1 MSKKTYKQFIEEQ
14 NEIYEIL
21 GFAARKKK
29 ARAMI
34 IMMKKSAFKFKR
46 KLKAM
51 KTTMLRPDAERL
63 GLKAVVNF
71 VKQKIVGKGKD
82 LKDMGVSAKMRVE
95 KLAKKKM
102 SQMGAKVKMMA
113 KRFAKGI
120 MIKHKERAIAMKK
133 KGAED
138 AVNKVHKDAKAA
150 GVDPKV
156 AAKAKEKH
164 MDKIDKTADTH
175 AKGGESEADLET
187 GTDKKPEQDLAK
199 GDDDKKSDDKK
210 TDDDDKKDD
219 GKKKGF
225 KGFMKKMFGKK
236 DK

>member
-34 IMMKKSAFKFKR
+34 IMMKKSSTKFKR

-51 KTTMLRPDAERL
+51 KTNMLRPDAERL

-95 KLAKKKM
+95 KLAKKKNEPTKGRTM
-102 SQMGAKVKMMA
+102 TGEPATKV
-113 KRFAKGI
+113 
-120 MIKHKERAIAMKK
+120 
-133 KGAED
+133 D
-138 AVNKVHKDAKAA
+138 V
-150 GVDPKV
+150 
-156 AAKAKEKH
+156 
-164 MDKIDKTADTH
+164 
-175 AKGGESEADLET
+175 
-187 GTDKKPEQDLAK
+187 KPEI
-199 GDDDKKSDDKK
+199 SY
-210 TDDDDKKDD
+210 T
-219 GKKKGF
+219 
-225 KGFMKKMFGKK
+225 M
-236 DK
+236 